1 MISGRRVRYLSIYL
15 GISMPL
21 AVGACGSS
29 EPSPPKASTSK
40 TSASDGAEAAKSV
53 LEKGIIE
60 MESLSDGGGVMERHF
75 GNSLTSV
82 PDNVLSVA
90 FAFTCT
96 GGEKVKLTLTTAGKD
111 AASGTLVCDGSIFQK
126 SINTAES
133 GPVGF
138 SAVTADGTSGGYAYA
153 YYVEKKNHS

>member
-1 MISGRRVRYLSIYL
+1 MINGRRIRHLSICL

-21 AVGACGSS
+21 AVGACSSS
-29 EPSPPKASTSK
+29 EPSPPNASASK

-60 MESLSDGGGVMERHF
+60 MESLSNGSGVLERNF
-75 GNSLTSV
+75 GNTLTSV
-82 PDNVLSVA
+82 PDNVLSVT

-96 GGEKVKLTLTTAGKD
+96 GGGKVKLALTAAGKD
-111 AASGTLVCDGSIFQK
+111 AASGAPLCDGSIFQR
-126 SINTAES
+126 SVDTAES
-133 GPVGF
+133 GPVAF

-153 YYVEKKNHS
+153 YYVEKKEHS

>member
-1 MISGRRVRYLSIYL
+1 MISGRRVRYLSICL
-15 GISMPL
+15 AISMPL
-21 AVGACGSS
+21 AVGACSSS
-29 EPSPPKASTSK
+29 ELPPPKTSTSK

-60 MESLSDGGGVMERHF
+60 MESLGDGSGVLQRNF
-75 GNSLTSV
+75 GNSLVSV
-82 PDNVLSVA
+82 PDNVLSLA

-96 GGEKVKLTLTTAGKD
+96 GGAKVKLTLTTAGKD
-111 AASGTLVCDGSIFQK
+111 AAAGTLVCDGSIFQQ

-138 SAVTADGTSGGYAYA
+138 SAVTADGASGGYAYA